1 MKQFFI
7 NGVLLISTYYGS
19 IYISVEKVI
28 LSAEILT
35 DFRSVISTPTNIN
48 MESFARASLHLIFL
62 ILFLFFLFEWR
73 IVVIVVY
80 LNDLKKE
87 KKNSQSTL
95 SCFINKPITF
105 NKTKGYL
112 FSKIYQ
118 NWPNACVEIFKVF
131 KKTYIKGNMWTT
143 TSVTFTMLDHKQKR
157 KH

>member
-7 NGVLLISTYYGS
+7 SGVLLIFAYYGS

-80 LNDLKKE
+80 LNDLKKG
-87 KKNSQSTL
+87 KKILNRHFPVSLINRLRLTKLRVTCSQK
-95 SCFINKPITF
+95 FIKIDQTPVLKFSRCLRKPI
-105 NKTKGYL
+105 
-112 FSKIYQ
+112 SK
-118 NWPNACVEIFKVF
+118 EICE
-131 KKTYIKGNMWTT
+131 
-143 TSVTFTMLDHKQKR
+143 LLPL
-157 KH
+157 